1 MAQKIARKS
10 AHHNIPT
17 SVLTV
22 LKKDEK
28 LAELWNGLTDI
39 QRNEWACYATT
50 GAKTETREKHVKRMV
65 GDIKSGKKTPCC
77 WPGCPHRRPKAAK
90 WFAKKK

>member
-1 MAQKIARKS
+1 MAFRITRKS
-10 AHHNIPT
+10 AYHSIPT

-22 LKKDEK
+22 LQKDEK
-28 LAELWNGLTDI
+28 LTELWNGLTDI

-50 GAKTETREKHVKRMV
+50 GAKPETKEKHVKRMV
-65 GDIKSGKKTPCC
+65 SDMKAGKKTPRC

-90 WFAKKK
+90 WFHKKK